1 MVRWPQGSIWRKWD
15 LHCHTPASYDYGNKA
30 VTDQEIIT
38 TLKSAGIGAVA
49 ITDHHLM
56 DVERILNLQQ
66 IAGEDLAIFPGI
78 ELRTE
83 LGGSESVHMIG
94 IFPEH
99 GCDLTEV
106 WTLLQGLGITPA
118 AVQIKTDDRVYV
130 KFVEAAELIHK
141 LGGVVSVHAGKKA
154 NSIERIANA
163 PEFKQAVKEDLAKTC
178 IDILEIGRVADA
190 QGYEQFVFP
199 SIGRALPLILCSD
212 NHNAKEYVPRGPCWV
227 RCDPSFEG
235 LRQLLNEPTDRV
247 FRGEVPPI
255 LQRVR
260 ENKTKYINSVSIK
273 KTPESKL
280 SETWFEC
287 TLPLNPGLVAIIG
300 NKGSG
305 KSALSDAIGLVGET
319 RHSDAFSF
327 LNTDKFRQPK
337 NNKARHFVARLFWES
352 GSAPEKSLDA
362 PTDPTA
368 VEAVKY
374 IPQNYL
380 ETICNELHGGESRF
394 DGELKSVIFSHVGQ
408 AERLGAESLD
418 QLIKY
423 RTQETDAAIKLLRS
437 ELIQI
442 NADIAA
448 MEAKLAPACRRTF
461 EAQAAEKRRELGSHE
476 ATKPAEVKKP
486 ELDPEKQSEM
496 AALSQQIDGAQK
508 RLDELHSR
516 RAALMDEQKLL
527 TRRAAVAGKL
537 VSKIDNFK
545 KQYQLFLGDAAAE
558 FTELGA
564 APEQVVKL
572 TLDTVPIAAIQ
583 QATSARLEAI
593 RNQLDATA
601 VGSLAGE
608 ISKAAADL
616 QVIHAKLDAPNQEY
630 QTYLSAVAEWERKRM
645 EITGDAETVGS
656 LNYVNAALQEID
668 LVPEK
673 LKATGARRKEK
684 AKEIYAAVDSL
695 ADLYKTLYRP
705 VQEFIEHHPLA
716 KKGLQLDFKVT
727 IIESGFERQFF
738 DLISQGKKG
747 SFCGIEEGRQM
758 LKALLEK
765 ADWSSSEGALG
776 FLDQMLDHLCRDHRS
791 APAPPVVVGEQL
803 KKEGSVAA
811 LYDFLYSFGYLTPRY
826 RLLWSERELDELS
839 PGERG
844 TVLLLFYLLVDSSS
858 VPLVIDQPEEN
869 LDNQTVYN
877 ILVPAV
883 KEARRRR
890 QIIIVT
896 HNPNLAVVC
905 DADQIIY
912 AHLDKK
918 PGNVVTYTS
927 GSIESPEINQ
937 KILDVLEGTRP
948 AFRNRDGKYQL
959 AQNTNTGTVR
969 ADLDGGIQP

>member
-1 MVRWPQGSIWRKWD
+1 MSVYRSEGDALVVRWPQGSIWRKWD
-15 LHCHTPASYDYGNKA
+15 LHCHTPASYDYHNKA
-30 VTDQEIIT
+30 VTDEEIVMA
-38 TLKSAGIGAVA
+38 LKSAGIAAAA
-49 ITDHHLM
+49 ITDHHVM
-56 DVERILNLQQ
+56 DLARILKLQQ
-66 IAGEDLAIFPGI
+66 IAGEDLTIFPGI

-83 LGGSESVHMIG
+83 LGGNESVHIIG

-99 GCDLTEV
+99 GRDLTEV

-118 AVQIKTDDRVYV
+118 AVKTKTDDRVYV
-130 KFVEAAELIHK
+130 KFADAAQLIRT

-163 PEFKQAVKEDLAKTC
+163 PEFKRAVKEDLAKTY
-178 IDILEIGRVADA
+178 IDILEIGRAADA
-190 QGYEQFVFP
+190 AGYEEMVFP

-212 NHNAKEYVPRGPCWV
+212 NHNAKDYVPRGPCWV

-235 LRQLLNEPTDRV
+235 LRQMLNEPVDRV
-247 FRGEVPPI
+247 FRGDVPPI

-260 ENKTKYINSVSIK
+260 DNKTKYVNGVSIK

-280 SETWFEC
+280 AEKWFDC
-287 TLPLNPGLVAIIG
+287 TVPLNPGLIAIIG

-337 NNKARHFVARLFWES
+337 NNKARHFVARLFWENS
-352 GSAPEKSLDA
+352 SAPEKSLDA

-368 VEAVKY
+368 VETVKY

-380 ETICNELHGGESRF
+380 ETICNELRGGESRF
-394 DGELKSVIFSHVGQ
+394 DGELKSVIFSHVGR

-418 QLIKY
+418 QLIEY

-437 ELIQI
+437 ELTQI

-448 MEAKLAPACRRTF
+448 MEAKLSPAYRKTL
-461 EAQAAEKRRELGSHE
+461 EAQLAEKQRELDAHE

-496 AALSQQIDGAQK
+496 AALAQQIEAAQK
-508 RLDELHSR
+508 SLDELQSKQ
-516 RAALMDEQKLL
+516 AALVEEQKLL

-537 VSKIDNFK
+537 ISKVDNFK
-545 KQYQLFLGDAAAE
+545 KQHQLFLGDAAAE
-558 FTELGA
+558 FTELGLVA
-564 APEQVVKL
+564 EQVVKL
-572 TLDTVPIAAIQ
+572 TFDTAPIAAIQ
-583 QATSARLEAI
+583 QAASARLEAI
-593 RNQLDATA
+593 RNQLDTA
-601 VGSLAGE
+601 VAGSLAEE
-608 ISKAAADL
+608 ISKAAAGL
-616 QVIHAKLDAPNQEY
+616 QVIHAKLDTPNREY
-630 QTYLSAVAEWERKRM
+630 QTYLLALAEWERKRA
-645 EITGDAETVGS
+645 EITGDAETVGT
-656 LNYVNAALQEID
+656 LKYVNAALEELG
-668 LVPEK
+668 LVPEN
-673 LKATGARRKEK
+673 LKAAGERRKEK
-684 AKEIYAAVDSL
+684 AKEIYTAINSL
-695 ADLYKTLYRP
+695 ADLYKTLYKP
-705 VQEFIEHHPLA
+705 VQDFIENHPLA

-727 IIESGFERQFF
+727 IVESGFERQFF
-738 DLISQGKKG
+738 DFISQGKRG

-765 ADWSSSEGALG
+765 ADWSSSDGSLA
-776 FLDQMLDHLCRDHRS
+776 FLDQMLDHLSRDHRS
-791 APAPPVVVGEQL
+791 ASAPPVVIGDQL

-844 TVLLLFYLLVDSSS
+844 TVLLLFYLLVDSSN

-877 ILVPAV
+877 ILVPAI
-883 KEARRRR
+883 KEARQRR

-918 PGNVVTYTS
+918 AGNAVTYTS
-927 GSIESPEINQ
+927 GSIEHPEINQ

-948 AFRNRDGKYQL
+948 AFENRDAKYQV
-959 AQNTNTGTVR
+959 A
-969 ADLDGGIQP
+969 